1 MNKNDP
7 KLKPNIQ
14 LFADPDGE
22 AQTENEP
29 TAGDNT
35 EPKQADIKDELE
47 MLRSDNKL
55 YENTLRSIFGVA
67 DGEELGNINKRIAEF
82 NGNLQ
87 AKLSAVNDKM
97 IAAEIK
103 SMQGYDS
110 KLLAKVIDRSNI
122 KVNDDGTIT
131 GLQEAV
137 ATAAEEFPAV
147 VVKQEKS
154 SAPYAPYHPAGEP
167 AAKRTMNDILRRR

>member
-1 MNKNDP
+1 MNKNYP
-7 KLKPNIQ
+7 KLKPNIR

-29 TAGDNT
+29 TAGANT
-35 EPKQADIKDELE
+35 EPKQTDTKDELE
-47 MLRSDNKL
+47 KLRSDNKL
-55 YENTLRSIFGVA
+55 YENTLRSILGVA
-67 DGEELGNINKRIAEF
+67 DGEELGDINKRITDF
-82 NGNLQ
+82 NSNLQ
-87 AKLSAVNDKM
+87 AKLSAVNDKI

-103 SMQGYDS
+103 SLQGYDS

-137 ATAAEEFPAV
+137 ATAAEDFRRLLSKKINQHHMPHTTR
-147 VVKQEKS
+147 QE
-154 SAPYAPYHPAGEP
+154 G
-167 AAKRTMNDILRRR
+167 KRGQRRTAWHGIF

>member
-47 MLRSDNKL
+47 KLRSDNKL

-147 VVKQEKS
+147 VIKKDK

-167 AAKRTMNDILRRR
+167 ATKRTMNDILRRR

>member
-1 MNKNDP
+1 MNKNYP

-47 MLRSDNKL
+47 KLRSDNKL

-67 DGEELGNINKRIAEF
+67 DGEELGDINKRIT
-82 NGNLQ
+82 
-87 AKLSAVNDKM
+87 D
-97 IAAEIK
+97 
-103 SMQGYDS
+103 
-110 KLLAKVIDRSNI
+110 
-122 KVNDDGTIT
+122 
-131 GLQEAV
+131 
-137 ATAAEEFPAV
+137 
-147 VVKQEKS
+147 
-154 SAPYAPYHPAGEP
+154 APYHPAGRST
-167 AAKRTMNDILRRR
+167 RTTRNSSARNILK